1 MNHTFRFLPGAL
13 LVCLSL
19 ACASAQA
26 GNASAVTAPAVAAN
40 AGAGGSQQVRIG
52 NNGIDIDNGS
62 KHVRIGNSGI
72 SITNGS
78 RSVQVTA
85 PVPAVHVQ
93 VPPIHVQVGSGQTG
107 TCSSNG
113 NEVVAIGHDATLP
126 AGHNACDVVAIFGNA
141 TVHGNV
147 SDSVVTVFGS
157 SHVDG
162 DVGNSVVSVLGNT
175 HIDGPVGQG
184 AVAVLGNMHLG
195 PHAIVGGGL
204 VNILGSYTRA
214 PTAVVQ
220 GGTVNLMSGFAH
232 ALPYFQS
239 WSDHCLIFGR
249 LLAPRLDIGWAW
261 AVALALLAFYLLL
274 AALFHDGLQRCVLT
288 LERHPGPSILSALAM
303 VLLTP
308 ILMLALVMTVVGIAV
323 VPLFWFALFCAG
335 IFGRVVTL
343 GWLGGRLLRATGA
356 GAAPAVTHVLVGGI
370 VVLLLY
376 MVPVLG
382 FIVWALVGLLGFG
395 ALSYTVLL
403 TARSARSGN
412 AGPRPGAGPQAGP
425 GPQAGAFA
433 GTASSGVDSSASQT
447 RADSGAAD
455 GSATADGPTT
465 NGPAAAP
472 APDLTTLPR
481 AGFWLRMAA
490 LLIDIVLVGFAL
502 SMIGHHGS
510 DGMLLVLAGYGAVMW
525 RLNGTT
531 VGGVICNLKVVRLD
545 GQPIGWNTAILRALG
560 CFLSLVAA
568 GLGFFWIA
576 FDREHQAWH
585 DKIAGT
591 VVVLVPKAR
600 GLV

>member
-1 MNHTFRFLPGAL
+1 MNHTLRFLPGAL

-19 ACASAQA
+19 ACAPAQA
-26 GNASAVTAPAVAAN
+26 RET
-40 AGAGGSQQVRIG
+40 GAGGSQQVQIG
-52 NNGIDIDNGS
+52 NN
-62 KHVRIGNSGI
+62 GI

-78 RSVQVTA
+78 KHVDIGNDGISITNGSKSIQVNA
-85 PVPAVHVQ
+85 PVPPVHVQ
-93 VPPIHVQVGSGQTG
+93 IPPIHVQVGSGQSG
-107 TCSSNG
+107 DCDG
-113 NEVVAIGHDATLP
+113 RNEVVAIGHDATLP
-126 AGHNACDVVAIFGNA
+126 ADRNACDVVAIFGNA

-184 AVAVLGNMHLG
+184 AVAVLGNVHLG
-195 PHAIVGGGL
+195 PHAIIGGGL

-214 PTAVVQ
+214 PTAVVH
-220 GGTVNLMSGFAH
+220 GGTVNLMPGFVH
-232 ALPYFQS
+232 VLPNIQS

-249 LLAPRLDIGWAW
+249 LLAPRLDVGWAW
-261 AVALALLAFYLLL
+261 AVALVLLAFYLLL

-288 LERHPGPSILSALAM
+288 LEEHPGPSILAALAM

-308 ILMLALVMTVVGIAV
+308 ILMLALVMTVIGIAV

-356 GAAPAVTHVLVGGI
+356 GAAPAVTHVLVGGV

-403 TARSARSGN
+403 AARNARSAGT
-412 AGPRPGAGPQAGP
+412 APRPGAGSQPGS

-433 GTASSGVDSSASQT
+433 GPVTTGVDSGASQAGT
-447 RADSGAAD
+447 GGVTG
-455 GSATADGPTT
+455 GSAAAGGPTS
-465 NGPAAAP
+465 NGSAAAP
-472 APDLTTLPR
+472 PPDLTTLPR

-490 LLIDIVLVGFAL
+490 LLIDIVLIGFAL

-545 GQPIGWNTAILRALG
+545 GRPIGWDTAILRALG

-591 VVVLVPKAR
+591 VVVLVPKAK